1 MHYNTFMKKI
11 FVLFVLTFFVAASYA
26 AGVSKSVQNAPKGV
40 HAPRGNSYYKSILHT
55 NEGIKGNY
63 QIMKSQNSTGL
74 TKPTTLTNTVQSKPS
89 VVPSTPIKPAI
100 PNYRPTNRYL
110 PALYTYGFS
119 SADDDKQEINIQN
132 NTYNYYSTGA
142 TASQGAANNKEEVKK
157 EPEKSLKATIEQ
169 ERANLKKKYSSILSN
184 KTMSNDKMCS
194 KMAGYF
200 PNADYQELDRV
211 LNSVLLLNCDIGKL
225 RPDDVIK

>member
-157 EPEKSLKATIEQ
+157 RTRKIFKGNNWTRKSKFKEKIFKH
-169 ERANLKKKYSSILSN
+169 
-184 KTMSNDKMCS
+184 
-194 KMAGYF
+194 F
-200 PNADYQELDRV
+200 
-211 LNSVLLLNCDIGKL
+211 
-225 RPDDVIK
+225 IKQNYE

>member
-1 MHYNTFMKKI
+1 MKKI

-74 TKPTTLTNTVQSKPS
+74 TKPTTLTNTVDKPNS
-89 VVPSTPIKPAI
+89 IPAVPIKPAD
-100 PNYRPTNRYL
+100 PTYRPTQKYL
-110 PALYTYGFS
+110 PALYTYGWS
-119 SADDDKQEINIQN
+119 YPKDEKQEINVQN
-132 NTYNYYSTGA
+132 NTYNYYGTGQA
-142 TASQGAANNKEEVKK
+142 PASNAQKEEKQEPSK
-157 EPEKSLKATIEQ
+157 EET
-169 ERANLKKKYSSILSN
+169 KKYSIKEERAELRAKYSNILSN
-184 KTMSNDKMCS
+184 KTMSNEKMCS

-200 PNADYQELDRV
+200 SSADYQELDRV
-211 LNSVLLLNCDIGKL
+211 LNDVLLLNCDIAKL
-225 RPDDVIK
+225 RPDGVIK